1 MRERGL
7 RGGAPSDVRDPT
19 HRQHIRHIPSAHLH
33 ASASMPAFTRRRTVE
48 RTSHLGVY
56 NHGMNQHVPGSRPT
70 RGSFA
75 RETIVECRALVLR
88 TIRRS
93 SALPREIAMPHRATR
108 GELASEAGAELCFFL
123 LSAEQKLAAQ
133 VAPIATAKLS
143 ISSSSSYLPI
153 VIRDY
158 HPLLATSGL
167 SVPCAVGWLL
177 LFCTWRF

>member
-33 ASASMPAFTRRRTVE
+33 APASMPAFTRRRTVGVS
-48 RTSHLGVY
+48 SHLGVY
-56 NHGMNQHVPGSRPT
+56 NHGMKRPRFEAHPRLFCTRNDRRVQSSRAPHH
-70 RGSFA
+70 
-75 RETIVECRALVLR
+75 
-88 TIRRS
+88 IRRS

>member
-1 MRERGL
+1 M
-7 RGGAPSDVRDPT
+7 
-19 HRQHIRHIPSAHLH
+19 HIPRPEMDRRMLE
-33 ASASMPAFTRRRTVE
+33 TRTTRNRLKNEIE
-48 RTSHLGVY
+48 RKARSVRPRHSRAL
-56 NHGMNQHVPGSRPT
+56 GSRRPISALRPAT
-70 RGSFA
+70 RWS
-75 RETIVECRALVLR
+75 THPPCLQHD
-88 TIRRS
+88 T
-93 SALPREIAMPHRATR
+93 ALPREIAMPHRATR